1 MQIDGFISFNKD
13 PSNAYKSIQLSEN
26 QIRWSN
32 GFFTVSPQSFSP
44 QSDYFKFLIGA
55 FNSDNDLFVLKN
67 TSIFENDV
75 RNLYTQKF
83 ISSLGEK
90 FALGAI
96 YSEKDKLLLL
106 SRDLYSAVPVYYIF
120 IAEVLF
126 AFSTDL
132 ASLLRLINE
141 KVPLSVS
148 SNRISD
154 YSTFGRDNIRPYDS
168 GTFFNEIKVLLPGH
182 VLSVIASKI
191 VESKNVSFNTN
202 QYQNIQSLEDYS
214 LQFRNHFI
222 ESIEAVCPDD
232 SLNLGAHLSGG
243 LDSSSIAS
251 TVHYLHS
258 SRSIHTFYYDVD
270 HLNNNDAIY
279 SSEVAK
285 SIGSFHHIVKP
296 SLKDFEVLSR
306 FTKLYGQP
314 EHTLLAPS
322 LLESLLKCARE
333 VNCNVILSGHGGDN
347 VVGNGLE
354 IIEKLFNNRRW
365 QEIEPFLKTLINY
378 ASIAR
383 EYETWHTLTDEK
395 KYNLLLQRLMFK
407 RVSSTLKHLT
417 LKQGISLIRDVTSQ
431 FPISYSY
438 FAKAGIKSLFN
449 RINITQNKINS
460 TLLRDDLKFNNIDEN
475 KSLSKILHGDL
486 PDDYLQWFDDVF
498 VRQSMVYREQMFAL
512 GNYFDVSNRFPFFS
526 KKLFEICMCI
536 PLEIKFG
543 NGTGRAHFRESMK
556 NILLEKVR
564 TRHDKGQIGTYG
576 RESTLRLADQSKEF
590 IFDNKDLWEYYN
602 KNKYIETVKFLK
614 RENQPSYLYNR
625 AQFQITHAIS
635 LAIWLNWIKN
645 KEFLINK

>member
-1 MQIDGFISFNKD
+1 MHIEGCIYFNKK
-13 PSNAYKSIQLSEN
+13 SLVTSKSIQLSEN
-26 QIRWSN
+26 QIRWSD

-44 QSDYFKFLIGA
+44 QSDYFRFLVGA
-55 FNSDNDLFVLKN
+55 FSIDSDLFAFKN
-67 TSIFENDV
+67 TPISENDIS
-75 RNLYTQKF
+75 NLYSEKF
-83 ISSLGEK
+83 ISPLGEK
-90 FALGAI
+90 IALGAI
-96 YSEKDKLLLL
+96 YSETDKLLLL

-120 IAEVLF
+120 VAEVLF
-126 AFSTDL
+126 AFSTDM

-141 KVPLSVS
+141 KVSLSIS
-148 SNRISD
+148 SNRVSD
-154 YSTFGRDNIRPYDS
+154 YSMFGRDNIRPYDS

-182 VLSVIASKI
+182 VLSVLSSKT
-191 VESKNVSFNTN
+191 VESKNVAFNTH
-202 QYQNIQSLEDYS
+202 QYQNIHSLEDYS

-251 TVHYLHS
+251 TVHYLHPS
-258 SRSIHTFYYDVD
+258 KAIHTFYYDVD

-279 SSEVAK
+279 SSEVSR

-296 SLKDFEVLSR
+296 SLEDFEVLSR

-322 LLESLLKCARE
+322 LLESLLTCARE
-333 VNCNVILSGHGGDN
+333 ANCNVMLSGHGGDN
-347 VVGNGLE
+347 IVGNGLE
-354 IIEKLFNNRRW
+354 IIEKLFNNGRW
-365 QEIEPFLKTLINY
+365 QEIEPYLRNLINY
-378 ASIAR
+378 ASVAS
-383 EYETWHTLTDEK
+383 EYENWHTLTDEK
-395 KYNLLLQRLMFK
+395 KYNLLLQRFIYK
-407 RVSSTLKHLT
+407 RVSSTLKQVT

-431 FPISYSY
+431 FPVSYSY
-438 FAKAGIKSLFN
+438 FAKAGIKSVFN
-449 RINITQNKINS
+449 RINITQSQVNT
-460 TLLRDDLKFNNIDEN
+460 TLLKDDLKFNNLDEN
-475 KSLSKILHGDL
+475 RSLSKILHGDL
-486 PDDYLQWFDDVF
+486 PDDYLQWFDDIF
-498 VRQSMVYREQMFAL
+498 VRQSMVYREQMFTL
-512 GNYFDVSNRFPFFS
+512 GNHFDVSNRFPFFS

-590 IFDNKDLWEYYN
+590 IFDNKDLWEFYD
-602 KNKYIETVKFLK
+602 KNKYMETIEFLK
-614 RENQPSYLYNR
+614 RDNQPSYLYNR
-625 AQFQITHAIS
+625 AQFQITHATS